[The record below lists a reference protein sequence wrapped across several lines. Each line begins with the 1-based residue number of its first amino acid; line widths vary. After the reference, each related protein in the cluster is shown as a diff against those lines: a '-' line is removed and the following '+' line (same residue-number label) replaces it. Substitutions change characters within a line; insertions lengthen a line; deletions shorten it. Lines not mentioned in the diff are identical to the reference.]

1 MADEQGLQQGETLA
15 GGMLQQQHNQQHP
28 DEEEE
33 EQAGSLNV
41 RPNVGIK
48 RRYSELMCESDEDDF
63 AGFDEDAASS
73 ENGTMSSPRPLEI
86 ISEGILTAADNKL
99 SENSKPGEEDGAS
112 ELQNSLKQ
120 EEMDTGNSA
129 IGENNKSLV
138 KRKIN
143 VPINTQ
149 DDIYKVPF
157 KYGWKRELVYR
168 ANMDGN
174 SKDKGEVY
182 YITPNGKKLRTRNDI
197 VSALHDD
204 LTMDNFTFAK
214 EPVGGT
220 PDEETIRSA
229 KSYSNVPKRSMPGA
243 AHSMAMDTSAD
254 LGKRVPK
261 PKMPKGASPPPPSS
275 YAKTNSLSLTPLS
288 KSFASNVE
296 NSPKINPVSA
306 NALGSTGGQRSRT
319 QGATGSIKGNENSGI
334 TGKQA
339 KLAGKNKVE
348 TCTIQ
353 CIPAM
358 GMIPQLQCMVC
369 YCMYHPECVSATTA
383 EALAR
388 RFNCKSCMEDSM
400 AAEQH
405 QQQTYKESF
414 GNFGMI
420 NNNGNSSI
428 SATKPLLTSNNGE
441 ALTSK
446 PAVKSAHSSGPVAAT
461 KEKTKRAQL
470 QSAGPKADV
479 PPVNTPT
486 GTCGKINTSTKDIP
500 PQDVLVIGSHEYV
513 VVPKGKATAVKSKKS
528 STKPTNPQSQV
539 AIKFPDDSR
548 KMGNIAGGASTNAK
562 PANCANDRIS
572 DDDTSSP
579 VAGGGHTRNCSTAA
593 QNGSG
598 RDPSNFLSDVSAGY
612 TCLMLSF
619 NYLKVQELLRACSVC
634 RMWNHL
640 GNHPRFW
647 ETVRM
652 KNSYISDWAGM
663 IAKLRKNGTKHLD
676 LRKVLNVGSND
687 EMWQSFND
695 HIGQADQ
702 IEVIDLCRCSSTV
715 VGNLLR
721 SNPNLRVVNALAIK
735 NDPIDFVN
743 FEHGANLDELR
754 LKSSAAI
761 SLEGDLHQLAALRN
775 LKHLS
780 LTSISKLG
788 STSIEALGSLVL
800 LESLELGECTE
811 MGSNLANVL
820 SNLTALKRLRLEK
833 GQENFD
839 MFTILNGIARVK
851 SLTQLELINC
861 DVKMGFDRHISNC
874 TNVKKLLLIPTYVS
888 QSAAT
893 NRMVLKGIIKLH
905 QTLETVVW
913 AITVELL
920 RVTELY
926 IDANVE
932 DAENQMGGSIPIL
945 KPVPGSDDPPSAIGS
960 QLDLPEEVEIVPLK
974 RVQSILKRK
983 VPNTKFQ
990 ILKIPF
996 NNTWKQTMCDLV

>member
-1 MADEQGLQQGETLA
+1 MANQQGFQQRETLT
-15 GGMLQQQHNQQHP
+15 GGMLKHQHHQQEP
-28 DEEEE
+28 DEEEDE
-33 EQAGSLNV
+33 ESGSVDV
-41 RPNVGIK
+41 RPNVGAK

-63 AGFDEDAASS
+63 AGFEEDAANS
-73 ENGTMSSPRPLEI
+73 ENGTINSPRPLE
-86 ISEGILTAADNKL
+86 SMYEAILTAAEKKL
-99 SENSKPGEEDGAS
+99 AKNSKLAEDDSVA

-120 EEMDTGNSA
+120 EDMDVVSGTA
-129 IGENNKSLV
+129 LGEINKSLV
-138 KRKIN
+138 KKKVN
-143 VPINTQ
+143 LPINTQ

-168 ANMDGN
+168 ANMEG

-197 VSALHDD
+197 VSSLHDD

-220 PDEETIRSA
+220 PEEETIRSA
-229 KSYSNVPKRSMPGA
+229 KSYSNVPKLR
-243 AHSMAMDTSAD
+243 DTSSD
-254 LGKRVPK
+254 LGKRIPK
-261 PKMPKGASPPPPSS
+261 PKMPKGASPPLPTYNARASAHS
-275 YAKTNSLSLTPLS
+275 QTPLS
-288 KSFASNVE
+288 KSASMNTQIT
-296 NSPKINPVSA
+296 PKINA
-306 NALGSTGGQRSRT
+306 TGASLSVGAASGQRGNAH
-319 QGATGSIKGNENSGI
+319 GATGASKTNENSGI
-334 TGKQA
+334 LGKQT
-339 KLAGKNKVE
+339 KSSGKNRK
-348 TCTIQ
+348 ISDDGRK
-353 CIPAM
+353 M
-358 GMIPQLQCMVC
+358 
-369 YCMYHPECVSATTA
+369 
-383 EALAR
+383 
-388 RFNCKSCMEDSM
+388 
-400 AAEQH
+400 
-405 QQQTYKESF
+405 
-414 GNFGMI
+414 
-420 NNNGNSSI
+420 NNN
-428 SATKPLLTSNNGE
+428 AT
-441 ALTSK
+441 
-446 PAVKSAHSSGPVAAT
+446 SG
-461 KEKTKRAQL
+461 
-470 QSAGPKADV
+470 S
-479 PPVNTPT
+479 
-486 GTCGKINTSTKDIP
+486 
-500 PQDVLVIGSHEYV
+500 
-513 VVPKGKATAVKSKKS
+513 S
-528 STKPTNPQSQV
+528 STKQTHY
-539 AIKFPDDSR
+539 A
-548 KMGNIAGGASTNAK
+548 T
-562 PANCANDRIS
+562 DRIS
-572 DDDTSSP
+572 DDDTSLT
-579 VAGGGHTRNCSTAA
+579 VGAGAGTQAHSSSTVT
-593 QNGSG
+593 QNGTG

-647 ETVRM
+647 KTVRM

-687 EMWQSFND
+687 EMWQSFNK

-702 IEVIDLCRCSSTV
+702 IEIIDLCRCASTV

-735 NDPIDFVN
+735 NDPIEFVN
-743 FEHGANLDELR
+743 FEYGVNLEELR

-788 STSIEALGSLVL
+788 ATSIDALGSLVL

-839 MFTILNGIARVK
+839 MFTILNGISRVK
-851 SLTQLELINC
+851 TLTQLELINC
-861 DVKMGFDRHISNC
+861 DVKVGFDRHIANC
-874 TNVKKLLLIPTYVS
+874 TNVKKFLLIPTYVS

-905 QTLETVVW
+905 QTLESLVW

-945 KPVPGSDDPPSAIGS
+945 KPVPGSDEPPSAVGS
-960 QLDLPEEVEIVPLK
+960 QLDLPEEVEIVPLR
-974 RVQSILKRK
+974 RVHTILKRK
-983 VPNTKFQ
+983 VPNTKVQ

-996 NNTWKQTMCDLV
+996 NNTWKQTLCDTS

>member
-1 MADEQGLQQGETLA
+1 MANQQGLQQRETLA
-15 GGMLQQQHNQQHP
+15 TEILQHQHNQQHQ

-33 EQAGSLNV
+33 EEGGSISV

-73 ENGTMSSPRPLEI
+73 ENGTINSPRPLDVIYEA
-86 ISEGILTAADNKL
+86 ILTAAEKKLTENNKL
-99 SENSKPGEEDGAS
+99 MEDDSVS
-112 ELQNSLKQ
+112 ELQNSIKQ
-120 EEMDTGNSA
+120 EDMDVSGTALNES
-129 IGENNKSLV
+129 NRSLV
-138 KRKIN
+138 KRKVN
-143 VPINTQ
+143 VPVNTQ

-168 ANMDGN
+168 ANMEGN

-182 YITPNGKKLRTRNDI
+182 YITPSGKKLRTRNDI

-220 PDEETIRSA
+220 PEEETIRSA

-243 AHSMAMDTSAD
+243 AHFTAMDTSGD

-261 PKMPKGASPPPPSS
+261 PKMPKGASPPLPSY
-275 YAKTNSLSLTPLS
+275 YAKASAPSQAPLAKSSSLNTHIPTKASATGASLLVP
-288 KSFASNVE
+288 AS
-296 NSPKINPVSA
+296 
-306 NALGSTGGQRSRT
+306 GQRSNT
-319 QGATGSIKGNENSGI
+319 QGATATMKGNENSAN

-339 KLAGKNKVE
+339 KF
-348 TCTIQ
+348 
-353 CIPAM
+353 
-358 GMIPQLQCMVC
+358 
-369 YCMYHPECVSATTA
+369 S
-383 EALAR
+383 
-388 RFNCKSCMEDSM
+388 
-400 AAEQH
+400 
-405 QQQTYKESF
+405 
-414 GNFGMI
+414 
-420 NNNGNSSI
+420 
-428 SATKPLLTSNNGE
+428 
-441 ALTSK
+441 
-446 PAVKSAHSSGPVAAT
+446 
-461 KEKTKRAQL
+461 
-470 QSAGPKADV
+470 
-479 PPVNTPT
+479 
-486 GTCGKINTSTKDIP
+486 GKINKNSDDGRKTNINASS
-500 PQDVLVIGSHEYV
+500 GSN
-513 VVPKGKATAVKSKKS
+513 S
-528 STKPTNPQSQV
+528 
-539 AIKFPDDSR
+539 
-548 KMGNIAGGASTNAK
+548 AK
-562 PANCANDRIS
+562 QTNCAATDRIS
-572 DDDTSSP
+572 DDD
-579 VAGGGHTRNCSTAA
+579 AGGTHAPSSSTTVAP
-593 QNGSG
+593 SG
-598 RDPSNFLSDVSAGY
+598 TGRHPSNFLSDVSAGY

-647 ETVRM
+647 KTVRM

-702 IEVIDLCRCSSTV
+702 IEVIDLCRCSSSV

-743 FEHGANLDELR
+743 FEHGVRLEELR

-788 STSIEALGSLVL
+788 STSIEALGCLVL

-811 MGSNLANVL
+811 MGSNLASVL
-820 SNLTALKRLRLEK
+820 TKLTSLKRLRLEK
-833 GQENFD
+833 GQENCD
-839 MFTILNGIARVK
+839 MFTILNGISKVS

-861 DVKMGFDRHISNC
+861 DVKLGFDRHIVNC

-905 QTLETVVW
+905 QTLETVIW

-932 DAENQMGGSIPIL
+932 DAESQMGGSIPIL
-945 KPVPGSDDPPSAIGS
+945 KPVPGSDDPPSAVGS

-974 RVQSILKRK
+974 RVDSILKRK
-983 VPNTKFQ
+983 VPNTKLQ

-996 NNTWKQTMCDLV
+996 NNTWKQTMCDSS

>member
-1 MADEQGLQQGETLA
+1 MANQQGLQQRETLA
-15 GGMLQQQHNQQHP
+15 GGMLQPNQQEP

-33 EQAGSLNV
+33 EESVSMDV
-41 RPNVGIK
+41 RPNVGGK
-48 RRYSELMCESDEDDF
+48 RRYSELMRESDEDDF
-63 AGFDEDAASS
+63 AGFEEDAASS
-73 ENGTMSSPRPLEI
+73 ENGTINSPRTIDSMYEAM
-86 ISEGILTAADNKL
+86 LTAVEKKLTKNNKL
-99 SENSKPGEEDGAS
+99 VEDDSVSEMH
-112 ELQNSLKQ
+112 NSLKQ
-120 EEMDTGNSA
+120 EDMDIVSGTA
-129 IGENNKSLV
+129 LGESNKSLV
-138 KRKIN
+138 KRKVN
-143 VPINTQ
+143 VPVNTQ
-149 DDIYKVPF
+149 DEIYKVPF

-168 ANMDGN
+168 ANMEG

-197 VSALHDD
+197 VSSLHDD
-204 LTMDNFTFAK
+204 LTMDNFTFVK

-220 PDEETIRSA
+220 PEEETIRSA
-229 KSYSNVPKRSMPGA
+229 KSYSNVPKRSTT
-243 AHSMAMDTSAD
+243 MDTSGD

-261 PKMPKGASPPPPSS
+261 PKMPKGASPPLPS
-275 YAKTNSLSLTPLS
+275 YNARATTHGQTPLS
-288 KSFASNVE
+288 KSSQLNTHISSKVNATGASLL
-296 NSPKINPVSA
+296 VSA
-306 NALGSTGGQRSRT
+306 SGQRSNAHT
-319 QGATGSIKGNENSGI
+319 ATGTPKTNENSSI
-334 TGKQA
+334 LGKQT
-339 KLAGKNKVE
+339 KSTGKNKVE

-353 CIPAM
+353 CLPAM

-369 YCMYHPECVSATTA
+369 YCMYHPECVNATTA

-388 RFNCKSCMEDSM
+388 RFTCKSCMEDSM
-400 AAEQH
+400 TAEIQH
-405 QQQTYKESF
+405 QQTYKESF
-414 GNFGMI
+414 GKFGM
-420 NNNGNSSI
+420 NTNGNGNVNTAKPLAVTNNGGSLSSKVVAKPTQNSST
-428 SATKPLLTSNNGE
+428 A
-441 ALTSK
+441 
-446 PAVKSAHSSGPVAAT
+446 
-461 KEKTKRAQL
+461 KEKAKRSQ
-470 QSAGPKADV
+470 QQTAGPKTV
-479 PPVNTPT
+479 TPPANALE
-486 GTCGKINTSTKDIP
+486 GTCAFSNSSTKDIP
-500 PQDVLVIGSHEYV
+500 PQDVLVIGTHEYV
-513 VVPKGKATAVKSKKS
+513 VVPKGKATSVKSKKS
-528 STKPTNPQSQV
+528 SSKPTNPLPQGT
-539 AIKFPDDSR
+539 IKAPDDGR
-548 KMGNIAGGASTNAK
+548 KIYNNATSVSSSTKQSNIAT
-562 PANCANDRIS
+562 DRTS
-572 DDDTSSP
+572 DDDTSLT
-579 VAGGGHTRNCSTAA
+579 VGAGKGTHALSGSTVTQSGG
-593 QNGSG
+593 G
-598 RDPSNFLSDVSAGY
+598 RDPSKFLSDVSAGY

-647 ETVRM
+647 KTVRM

-702 IEVIDLCRCSSTV
+702 IEIIDLCRCSSTV

-735 NDPIDFVN
+735 NDPIEFTN
-743 FEHGANLDELR
+743 FEHGVSLEELR

-780 LTSISKLG
+780 LTSITKLG

-811 MGSNLANVL
+811 MGTNLANVL
-820 SNLTALKRLRLEK
+820 SSLTALKRLRLEK

-839 MFTILNGIARVK
+839 MFTILNGISRVK
-851 SLTQLELINC
+851 TLTQLELINC
-861 DVKMGFDRHISNC
+861 DVKMGFDRHITNC

-945 KPVPGSDDPPSAIGS
+945 KPVPGSDDPPSAVGS

-974 RVQSILKRK
+974 RVHSILKRK
-983 VPNTKFQ
+983 VPNTKLQ

-996 NNTWKQTMCDLV
+996 NNTWKQTLCDTS

>member
-1 MADEQGLQQGETLA
+1 MADEEGPQQGETLA
-15 GGMLQQQHNQQHP
+15 GGLLKHQRNQQHP
-28 DEEEE
+28 NEEDDEE
-33 EQAGSLNV
+33 AGCVSVL
-41 RPNVGIK
+41 PNVGAK

-73 ENGTMSSPRPLEI
+73 ENGTMSSPRPLDI
-86 ISEGILTAADNKL
+86 ISDGMLTTADNKMN
-99 SENSKPGEEDGAS
+99 ENSKSVDDDCVS

-120 EEMDTGNSA
+120 EEMESTGGA
-129 IGENNKSLV
+129 ALGENNKSLI

-149 DDIYKVPF
+149 DEIYKVPF

-174 SKDKGEVY
+174 SKDKGEFLPCTTISRW
-182 YITPNGKKLRTRNDI
+182 ITSLSLR
-197 VSALHDD
+197 SL
-204 LTMDNFTFAK
+204 
-214 EPVGGT
+214 
-220 PDEETIRSA
+220 
-229 KSYSNVPKRSMPGA
+229 NVPKRSMPGA
-243 AHSMAMDTSAD
+243 VHSMAMDTSAD

-275 YAKTNSLSLTPLS
+275 YPKANSLNLTPLS
-288 KSFASNVE
+288 KSSASNVE
-296 NSPKINPVSA
+296 NSPKVNPVSG
-306 NALGSTGGQRSRT
+306 NVLCPGGGQRSKM
-319 QGATGSIKGNENSGI
+319 QGATGTIKGNENIGI

-339 KLAGKNKVE
+339 KFGGKNKVE

-388 RFNCKSCMEDSM
+388 RFTCKSCMEDSM
-400 AAEQH
+400 SAELQ
-405 QQQTYKESF
+405 QQQTYKESL
-414 GNFGMI
+414 GNFGTN

-428 SATKPLLTSNNGE
+428 SASNPVLTTNNGGGI
-441 ALTSK
+441 TSK
-446 PAVKSAHSSGPVAAT
+446 TVIQSVHTSGTVTT
-461 KEKTKRAQL
+461 KEKTKRAQT
-470 QSAGPKADV
+470 QSAGRKSEIPAS
-479 PPVNTPT
+479 NAST
-486 GTCGKINTSTKDIP
+486 GTRRLSNSSTKDLP
-500 PQDVLVIGSHEYV
+500 PQDVLVIGTHEYV
-513 VVPKGKATAVKSKKS
+513 VVPKGKATAVKGKKS
-528 STKPTNPQSQV
+528 SKSTTLAS
-539 AIKFPDDSR
+539 IKIPDDGR
-548 KMGNIAGGASTNAK
+548 KMGNNAGSASSMAK
-562 PANCANDRIS
+562 PPNCAADRAS
-572 DDDTSSP
+572 DDDTSLTTVGATHIQHS
-579 VAGGGHTRNCSTAA
+579 STLA

-652 KNSYISDWAGM
+652 KNSYISDWTGM

-687 EMWQSFND
+687 EMWQSFNA

-735 NDPIDFVN
+735 NDPIDFMN
-743 FEHGANLDELR
+743 FEHGVNLEELR

-761 SLEGDLHQLAALRN
+761 SLEGDLQQLAALRN

-788 STSIEALGSLVL
+788 STSIDALRSLVL

-820 SNLTALKRLRLEK
+820 SNLTVLKRLRLEK

-839 MFTILNGIARVK
+839 MFTILNGISRVK
-851 SLTQLELINC
+851 SLAQLELINC

-893 NRMVLKGIIKLH
+893 NRMILKGIIKLH

-945 KPVPGSDDPPSAIGS
+945 KPVPGSDDPPSVIGS

-996 NNTWKQTMCDLV
+996 NNTWKQMMSDLA